1 MEERQEVLEKSAFDE
16 NAQFL
21 VETDPEKLRIFRDL
35 MKAGNMV
42 TAYFAGGSEFLL
54 TTVIHVDPERRLVV
68 FEKGPDAERT
78 RQLIAADRMVG
89 VTTHNS
95 VKVQFISEGIRSCR
109 FEGEEALCVNLPHK
123 LLRLQRRETFR
134 QSIPLSMHIPVRL
147 RLEDG
152 EKLDLQLVDIS
163 SGGVCLLD
171 ESNRVDLPPT
181 TPIASLS
188 ATLLEHGEVETSAE
202 VRNRYHVKL
211 NSGKEVQRIGCQFQ
225 SLPPRMNAAIQRFI
239 IAIDRERRRLR
250 SD

>member
-16 NAQFL
+16 NAQYL

-35 MKAGNMV
+35 MKAGTMV
-42 TAYFAGGSEFLL
+42 TAYFRGGSDFLL

-78 RQLIAADRMVG
+78 RQLIEGDRMVG

-95 VKVQFISEGIRSCR
+95 VKVQFISEGIRACR
-109 FEGEEALCVNLPHK
+109 FEGEEALCVTLPQK

-134 QSIPLSMHIPVRL
+134 QSIPLSMHITARL
-147 RLEDG
+147 YLDNG
-152 EKLDLQLVDIS
+152 ERLDLQLVDIS
-163 SGGVCLLD
+163 SGGLCLLD

-181 TPIASLS
+181 TKIPTFTT
-188 ATLLEHGEVETSAE
+188 TLLEHGTVETGIE
-202 VRNRYHVKL
+202 VRNRYRVKL
-211 NSGKEVQRIGCQFQ
+211 NSGKEVQRIGCQFDA
-225 SLPPRMNAAIQRFI
+225 LPARMNAMIQRFI